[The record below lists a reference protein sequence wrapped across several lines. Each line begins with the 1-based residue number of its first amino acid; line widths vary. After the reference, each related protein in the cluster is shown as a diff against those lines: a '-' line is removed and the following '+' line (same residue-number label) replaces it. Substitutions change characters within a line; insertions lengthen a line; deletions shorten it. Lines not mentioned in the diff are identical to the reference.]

1 MSTLAE
7 MLRTTD
13 LTPAESEWLHLLV
26 GDWQLLADLSFADLV
41 LWVRAGRGGWRA
53 VAHVRPNTGPMV
65 YYDDIVGSAS
75 SQARAGWLDAAA
87 RGGRTVAPPGRP
99 APAEREG
106 VAIREDAV
114 PVVHRGDVVA
124 VLTRHADGTAGRAP
138 SRLELTYRDLADAI
152 LRMVSTG
159 EFPSLAAPTGTRR
172 GAPRVGDGVIH
183 LDESGV
189 VRYASPNA
197 VSAVHRMGHVG
208 DVVGEVL
215 ATVVADLA
223 SAGGHNV
230 DESLAVVVL
239 GRAAWWSE
247 VETTSATVTMRA
259 IPLTDGGVRTGA
271 MVLLRDVS
279 ELRRREQ
286 ELLTKD
292 ATIREIHHRVKNNL
306 QTVAALLRLQARR
319 IPEAGARSALEEAV
333 RRVAA
338 IAMVHEVLSQAFDE
352 TVGFDDIAIR
362 SIRAVVEVARRE
374 HRVESS
380 VSGTF
385 GRVRAED
392 ATPLAMVI
400 SELVQNAVEH
410 GLADRAG
417 RVAVQARR
425 EPGDDGD
432 LLTVTVTD
440 DGVGLPAGFRPG
452 LAGLGTRIV
461 TSFVSD
467 LRGRIRW
474 EGRSP
479 SGTKVEFVARLRPL
493 GTAR

>member
-1 MSTLAE
+1 MSTLAD
-7 MLRTTD
+7 MLRTTG
-13 LTPAESEWLHLLV
+13 LTSAESEWLHLLV
-26 GDWQLLADLSFADLV
+26 GDWQLVADLSFADLV
-41 LWVRAGRGGWRA
+41 LWVRGGAGGWRA

-75 SQARAGWLDAAA
+75 SPDRASWLDAAA
-87 RGGRTVAPPGRP
+87 HSGP
-99 APAEREG
+99 AAERATPTTSFERAG
-106 VAIREDAV
+106 VSVREEAV
-114 PVVHRGDVVA
+114 PVVHRGDLVG
-124 VLTRHADGTAGRAP
+124 VLTRHADITATRAP
-138 SRLELTYRDLADAI
+138 SLLELTYRNLADAI

-159 EFPSLAAPTGTRR
+159 EFPSRAAPTGARR

-183 LDESGV
+183 LDDNGV
-189 VRYASPNA
+189 VCYASPNA
-197 VSAVHRMGHVG
+197 VSAVHRMGYAG

-247 VETTSATVTMRA
+247 VETASAAVTMRA
-259 IPLTDGGVRTGA
+259 VPLIDGGVRIGA

-319 IPEAGARSALEEAV
+319 IPEAGARSALGEAV
-333 RRVAA
+333 RRVGA
-338 IAMVHEVLSQAFDE
+338 IALVHEVLSQAFEE

-374 HRVESS
+374 HQVEPSIT
-380 VSGTF
+380 GTF

-392 ATPLAMVI
+392 ATALAMVI

-417 RVAVQARR
+417 RVAVAARR

-432 LLTVTVTD
+432 LLVVTVTD
-440 DGVGLPAGFRPG
+440 DGAGLPAGFRPG
-452 LAGLGTRIV
+452 MAGLGTKIV
-461 TSFVSD
+461 TSFVTD

-479 SGTKVEFVARLRPL
+479 SGTKVEFIARLRPL